1 MGYQIGSVFG
11 GALAPI
17 VATSLLAATG
27 TPLAVGAYMA
37 VVCAITG
44 ICAFLLSETYSRSV
58 DETSEATRE
67 RGPGVQE
74 PTT

>member
-1 MGYQIGSVFG
+1 MGEGVSLG

-17 VATSLLAATG
+17 IATSLLAATG
-27 TPLAVGAYMA
+27 TSFSVGAYMA
-37 VVCAITG
+37 VVCAMTG
-44 ICAFLLSETYSRSV
+44 LCAFLLAKTYGSSMDEADEPSR
-58 DETSEATRE
+58 D